1 MGENKI
7 VDLSAAG
14 IVNIPQPFALVICE
28 KPAAA
33 QRIAHALG
41 TSSLKRISDSEICDN
56 KTTRIS
62 SPFFLATDKK
72 GQHFVICYAL
82 GHLYGLID
90 VGGNRSLYPV
100 FDIQWVPILKKNS
113 GNNLDMLSE
122 KIKKIIKTISI
133 LSQKASIFI
142 HACDY
147 DQEGEVIGYNILEYA
162 CNNKYEKSLRAKFST
177 LTDDEIRHSFDNLL
191 KTNHKISRCR

>member
-1 MGENKI
+1 MCENKI

-28 KPAAA
+28 KPAPA

-41 TSSLKRISDSEICDN
+41 TSSLKSISDSEIRDDS

-62 SPFFLATDKK
+62 LPFFYATDKK

-100 FDIQWVPILKKNS
+100 FDIQWMP
-113 GNNLDMLSE
+113 
-122 KIKKIIKTISI
+122 IKKKAVEII
-133 LSQKASIFI
+133 
-142 HACDY
+142 
-147 DQEGEVIGYNILEYA
+147 
-162 CNNKYEKSLRAKFST
+162 
-177 LTDDEIRHSFDNLL
+177 
-191 KTNHKISRCR
+191 